1 MKTYHFSVHFD
12 GCEITHHSEFET
24 AFINPFD
31 IKEKAKK
38 TLDTKLKEWGFL
50 PTDLNRFEVYDEER
64 KIIFEWKKQ

>member
-12 GCEITHHSEFET
+12 GCEIAHHSEFET
-24 AFINPFD
+24 AFVKPFD

-38 TLDTKLKEWGFL
+38 VLDTKLKEWGFL
-50 PTDLNRFEVYDEER
+50 PADLNKFEVYDDER

>member
-1 MKTYHFSVHFD
+1 MKTYHFSVHFN
-12 GCEITHHSEFET
+12 GCEIAHHSEFET
-24 AFINPFD
+24 AFINTFD